1 MGTVELKAISGTT
14 INLNLTYTPSVATD
28 EEARTEN
35 WYSDYANIAYTIYN
49 ETQEKEITNFSVQY
63 PSIVL
68 LEEVAA
74 GDRLRIIASSKNGAF
89 RSVTATA
96 TVDENA
102 EKANVLL
109 NIIALGGISA
119 SYTDTD
125 NTDIVGI
132 LYDSKGELLKKYTY
146 FNQCLSISN
155 LSDGKYTLVSMV
167 NSAFFNSILKISQLA
182 ASGLTEGTDYVQNT
196 VTVKSGILSSIT
208 NSHIPMLDE
217 SKLYYT
223 GDNTSFTANKAS
235 IVAGNYLTLK
245 GKIDFKE
252 EYTASV
258 SNVQLIVD
266 LPETSLYVENSAMT
280 GSNIASYTLDN
291 NRLTI
296 PLHNY
301 TELVRFCVIPTASGE
316 YIPNAFVQFTLNGKE
331 ILQPIGAATCTI
343 KDLSISIPSTVAKK
357 TFQSMAQLLEN
368 QKSRFTIT
376 AY

>member
-1 MGTVELKAISGTT
+1 
-14 INLNLTYTPSVATD
+14 
-28 EEARTEN
+28 
-35 WYSDYANIAYTIYN
+35 
-49 ETQEKEITNFSVQY
+49 
-63 PSIVL
+63 
-68 LEEVAA
+68 
-74 GDRLRIIASSKNGAF
+74 
-89 RSVTATA
+89 
-96 TVDENA
+96 
-102 EKANVLL
+102 
-109 NIIALGGISA
+109 
-119 SYTDTD
+119 
-125 NTDIVGI
+125 
-132 LYDSKGELLKKYTY
+132 
-146 FNQCLSISN
+146 
-155 LSDGKYTLVSMV
+155 
-167 NSAFFNSILKISQLA
+167 
-182 ASGLTEGTDYVQNT
+182 
-196 VTVKSGILSSIT
+196 
-208 NSHIPMLDE
+208 MLDE

-357 TFQSMAQLLEN
+357 TFSINGTAIG
-368 QKSRFTIT
+368 KSEVEIYDNGILIGQTTSLANGLWYTTCELYNAKNLSSHDIYAKIRTKDG
-376 AY
+376 AELPNRNLSCAL

>member
-1 MGTVELKAISGTT
+1 M
-14 INLNLTYTPSVATD
+14 
-28 EEARTEN
+28 
-35 WYSDYANIAYTIYN
+35 
-49 ETQEKEITNFSVQY
+49 
-63 PSIVL
+63 
-68 LEEVAA
+68 
-74 GDRLRIIASSKNGAF
+74 
-89 RSVTATA
+89 
-96 TVDENA
+96 DENA

-343 KDLSISIPSTVAKK
+343 KTCPSPYH
-357 TFQSMAQLLEN
+357 QL
-368 QKSRFTIT
+368 
-376 AY
+376 